1 MAEGETP
8 SYYTLIKNRGGNNM
22 GCKYKKEIEREWEG
36 KSLSDIKIKTMQLQA
51 DRNITNLLK
60 NKRLYK

>member
-1 MAEGETP
+1 
-8 SYYTLIKNRGGNNM
+8 M

-60 NKRLYK
+60 NKRLYKWNEKKT